1 MKKRFISVLI
11 LIGTFII
18 SIGLSACDSACAA
31 FHTWFNAPL
40 KKHMTEYYSDD
51 SNYINLDGVIV
62 SIDTSQW
69 EIDITT
75 ENSGITAEGPVTF
88 HVMIDLDW
96 LDEME
101 VGDEISFVTAPMYF
115 YNGHIWPVVAVE
127 KDGKTYVSFEDGKER
142 YLQWI
147 EKTFG

>member
-1 MKKRFISVLI
+1 MKKRIISVLI
-11 LIGTFII
+11 LIGTCII

-40 KKHMTEYYSDD
+40 RNKMIEYYSND

-62 SIDTSQW
+62 SIDTSVW
-69 EIDITT
+69 GIDITT
-75 ENSGITAEGPVTF
+75 EDSGITAEGPVTF
-88 HVMIDLDW
+88 YVMIDPYA

-115 YNGHIWPVVAVE
+115 YNGHISPIVAVE

>member
-1 MKKRFISVLI
+1 MKKRYISVLI
-11 LIGTFII
+11 LICAFLL
-18 SIGLSACDSACAA
+18 SVVLSACDSGCAA

-51 SNYINLDGVIV
+51 SNYISLDGVIV
-62 SIDTSQW
+62 SMYYAQW

-75 ENSGITAEGPVTF
+75 EDSHLTGEGTVTF
-88 HVMIDLDW
+88 HVMIDSNV

-101 VGDEISFVTAPMYF
+101 VGDKISFVTAPMDF
-115 YNGHIWPVVAVE
+115 YNGHIWPIVAVE
-127 KDGKTYVSFEDGKER
+127 KDGKTYVSFEDGKAR

-147 EKTFG
+147 EDTFG